1 MFDLSKIVE
10 TLEAGVKFI
19 EDLTPIATAIGGP
32 IVGNVS
38 NTVLT
43 VTDIAHNA
51 LSRAAEIGHVFS
63 DEDQA
68 DINAII
74 NRLAVQND
82 KLAEAIRNS

>member
-32 IVGNVS
+32 IVGNVV

-43 VTDIAHNA
+43 VTDIAHNTLA
-51 LSRAAEIGHVFS
+51 RAAEAGHVLNT
-63 DEDQA
+63 EDQGE
-68 DINAII
+68 INALI
-74 NRLAVQND
+74 NRLSVQND